1 MTQRPPSP
9 RTSPDTAFTLAP
21 RLEAAADRGGT
32 ITFVTG
38 ATDSSAYTTE
48 PVEWARLHEDARG
61 LAAALHARDIGPGAT
76 VAILGPTSRALVTAI
91 QATWLAGATL
101 AMLPLPMRLGSMDEF
116 VEGTRRRIASA
127 DASIV
132 LIDPALADF
141 VPPDV
146 PTTTFAELALGA
158 TSAAF
163 SMPTVSPDSL
173 AILQFTSGSTADPKG
188 VMLPHRCVIAN
199 IDAITVG
206 AAMDLTSERVASWL
220 PLYHDMGLIGL
231 LGVPMTNGNDLVL
244 AGPQDFLA
252 APGRWLDWMSTFGCT
267 VTGGPNF
274 SYALAARALRRG
286 TNLDFSRWRL
296 ALNGAEPI
304 DPDSVES
311 FLGAGAAF
319 GLDPGVAFCV
329 YGMAEATLAI
339 SFPDPGAGMTV
350 DTVDRRVLET
360 DGYAAPV
367 DDDGESARR
376 LPRLGHVLNGLEL
389 RVVDPESGAARVDRE
404 VGEIELRGDSIT
416 PGYFRNPEATAA
428 TIHDGWLQTG
438 DLGYL
443 VDGEVVICGRRKDVI
458 IVGGRNVFPEDIE
471 RAVGGVDGVRA
482 GNVIAFGTTGRRGR
496 EAIVIVAETREV
508 GTDPVRSA
516 VAERVTDAIGIPP
529 TEIVLVAPGTLPKT
543 SSGKLQRSLCRDR
556 YLSDILEP
564 V

>member
-1 MTQRPPSP
+1 MTQLPPSQPTP
-9 RTSPDTAFTLAP
+9 RTAAALAP

-38 ATDSSAYTTE
+38 ATDSAAYTTE
-48 PVEWARLHEDARG
+48 PVEWARLHEDARA
-61 LAAALHARDIGPGAT
+61 LAAALHVREIGPGAT

-116 VEGTRRRIASA
+116 VDSTRRRIASA
-127 DASIV
+127 DAAVV

-141 VPPDV
+141 VPSDV
-146 PTTTFAELALGA
+146 PVTTFDELALGA
-158 TSAAF
+158 SSAAF
-163 SMPTVSPDSL
+163 SMPPVDPDSL
-173 AILQFTSGSTADPKG
+173 AILQFTSGSTAEPKG
-188 VMLPHRCVIAN
+188 VMLPHRCVTAN
-199 IDAITVG
+199 IDAISAG
-206 AAMDLTSERVASWL
+206 AAMDLDGERVASWL

-231 LGVPMTNGNDLVL
+231 LGVPMTNGIDLVL

-252 APGRWLDWMSTFGCT
+252 APGRWLDWMSTFECT

-286 TNLDFSRWRL
+286 TNLDLSRWRL

-311 FLGAGAAF
+311 FLASGAAF
-319 GLDPGVAFCV
+319 GLDPSVAFCV

-339 SFPDPGAGMTV
+339 SFPEPGTGMTV

-360 DGYAAPV
+360 DRYAAPV
-367 DDDGESARR
+367 DDDREGARR
-376 LPRLGHVLNGLEL
+376 LPRLGCVLAGLEL

-416 PGYFRNPEATAA
+416 PGYFKNPEAT
-428 TIHDGWLQTG
+428 TSTFRDGWLRTG

-443 VDGEVVICGRRKDVI
+443 IDGEVVICGRRKDVI

-471 RAVGGVDGVRA
+471 RAVANVDGVRA

-496 EAIVIVAETREV
+496 ESIVVVAETRVEV